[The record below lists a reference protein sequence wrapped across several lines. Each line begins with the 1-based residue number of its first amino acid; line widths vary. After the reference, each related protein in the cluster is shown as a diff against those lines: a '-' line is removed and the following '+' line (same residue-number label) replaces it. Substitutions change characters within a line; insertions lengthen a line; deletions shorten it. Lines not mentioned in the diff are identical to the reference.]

1 MSSDYEQYRIA
12 IKKIENAF
20 TVEVPDWEEI
30 AKKQAQAKKHA
41 GKNDSAPGPM
51 YIGDC
56 TETFAA
62 KSVKEVMKIVQ
73 AAVNQIP
80 EDTADK
86 AYDSAFAEAAG
97 VAGGM
102 KKK

>member
-1 MSSDYEQYRIA
+1 MSSDYERYCIT
-12 IKKIENAF
+12 IKKIENGY
-20 TVEVPDWEEI
+20 TVDVPDWQEI
-30 AKKQAQAKKHA
+30 AKKQAQSKKNA
-41 GKNDSAPGPM
+41 GKNDSACCPT

-73 AAVNQIP
+73 TAVNQIP

-97 VAGGM
+97 VAGSM